1 MMNSK
6 AISQRFRYPIRQ
18 NGLTLVFALI
28 ALIAMALAGVA
39 LVRAV
44 QTTNQIAGNF
54 SFRNAAL
61 HAADVGVEKAFAQLQ
76 IITSGALDAKQPG
89 GCTTG
94 CYYYPTMFTTAQ
106 LDAQGIPT
114 NINWSNVT
122 ADTETVNNSYTVRYV
137 IERLCSGTL
146 PITNLARDCYSGATV
161 GGGTK
166 KAGGVVFSSTAEL
179 YFRVT
184 VRVDG
189 PRNTVTYVQS
199 IVAH

>member
-1 MMNSK
+1 MTNAK
-6 AISQRFRYPIRQ
+6 TNSQRFPRPFRQ
-18 NGLTLVFALI
+18 NGITLVFALI

-61 HAADVGVEKAFAQLQ
+61 HAADVGVEKAFAKLQ
-76 IITSGALDAKQPG
+76 VITSGTLDAKQPS

-94 CYYYPTMFTTAQ
+94 CYYYPTMFTAAQ

-122 ADTETVNNSYTVRYV
+122 GDTATVNGSYTTRYV
-137 IERLCSGTL
+137 IERLCSGAL
-146 PITNLARDCYSGATV
+146 PITNLTRDCYSGATV

-184 VRVDG
+184 VRVEG

-199 IVAH
+199 ILAH